1 MALVTFAVV
10 CLVITLEGRDLLVSY
25 QVDSLWVP
33 LTLTALAISLVILD
47 CMLIVLC
54 TTTYLYSGTDNKAG
68 NTAAAVFTFL
78 MIIV

>member
-1 MALVTFAVV
+1 MLT
-10 CLVITLEGRDLLVSY
+10 
-25 QVDSLWVP
+25 P
-33 LTLTALAISLVILD
+33 LAFSLVILD
-47 CMLIVLC
+47 CMLVVLC